1 MTMRRILVPLDGSA
15 FGEHALLR
23 AIALARRH
31 GATLDLA
38 HVHEVAPLTYF
49 EGVPVIDAGVEIDGI
64 QTDRGYLERTLAR
77 VHTLGLSASATL
89 LDGPTVSAL
98 DQRIHDFGADLV
110 VMATHGRGPLERAWL
125 GSVADGLA
133 RHTNRPV
140 LLIRPPEDADAPDAA
155 RPDLGAAAAAL
166 RRVLLPVDDVAHAR
180 ALLDTVL
187 AVADAGAAVVLLHVI
202 AGTERVAGD
211 ELGRRRLFDAV
222 RRSLDDVVEAVRTKG
237 HDARLEVIAARDVA
251 GCILDVARNE
261 RVDLIA
267 LTTHGQGALSRLIFG
282 SVTDKVLRG
291 ASTPILIRKPARAR
305 PD

>member
-38 HVHEVAPLTYF
+38 HVHEVVSLTYF
-49 EGVPVIDAGVEIDGI
+49 EGVPVIDSGIEIDGI
-64 QTDRGYLERTLAR
+64 QTDRTYLGRTLAR
-77 VHTLGLSASATL
+77 VSALGLSATATL

-98 DQRIHDFGADLV
+98 EQRIQESGADLV

-140 LLIRPPEDADAPDAA
+140 LMIRPPDDADALDAP
-155 RPDLGAAAAAL
+155 RPDLATAAAPL
-166 RRVLLPVDDVAHAR
+166 RRILLPVDDVAHAR
-180 ALLDTVL
+180 ALLDTAL
-187 AVADAGAAVVLLHVI
+187 AVADTGAAVVLLHVV
-202 AGTERVAGD
+202 AGSERVDAD
-211 ELGRRRLFDAV
+211 EVGRRRLLDAV
-222 RRSLDDVVEAVRTKG
+222 RRSLDDVVETVRTRG

-251 GCILDVARNE
+251 RCILDVARNE
-261 RVDLIA
+261 RADLVA
-267 LTTHGQGALSRLIFG
+267 LTTHGQGALSRLVFG